1 MNKPGLIVTDRDGT
15 LLRNDK
21 NVLDYTIRKAS

>member
-1 MNKPGLIVTDRDGT
+1 MNKPGLIVTDRDGM

-21 NVLDYTIRKAS
+21 NVLDYTIRIVS